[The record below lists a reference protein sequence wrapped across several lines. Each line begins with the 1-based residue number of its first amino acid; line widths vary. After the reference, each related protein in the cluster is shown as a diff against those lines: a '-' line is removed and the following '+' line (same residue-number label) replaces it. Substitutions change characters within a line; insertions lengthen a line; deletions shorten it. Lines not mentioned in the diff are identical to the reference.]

1 MVVNLRLGVL
11 PTAAMLLLFS
21 VLTAACSSDGEDAA
35 NGGAGADASEPALD
49 QGNSGDGGSGGAGES
64 QGSGSAT
71 LTIRDESWS
80 FDNVLCWF
88 SQEETFLRKQSFLLS
103 AFGET
108 AEGVRIELSV
118 AILDGQDDGR
128 YEGKGVSYAVSLIDA
143 EDDENPTLNW
153 TSITG
158 LFAEVE
164 PVILVDGKNVTADTT
179 FTDYVT
185 ITGAKIP
192 GTLQATCP

>member
-11 PTAAMLLLFS
+11 PMAAMLLLFS
-21 VLTAACSSDGEDAA
+21 VLTAACSSDVEDAA
-35 NGGAGADASEPALD
+35 NGGADADASEPALD
-49 QGNSGDGGSGGAGES
+49 QGNSGNGGSGGADES
-64 QGSGSAT
+64 QGSGNAT
-71 LTIRDESWS
+71 LTIGDESWS
-80 FDNVLCWF
+80 FDNVRCGF
-88 SQEETFLRKQSFLLS
+88 SQEETFLRASFHLS

-108 AEGVRIELSV
+108 AEGVRIELSA
-118 AILDGQDDGR
+118 AILDKQEDGR
-128 YEGKGVSYAVSLIDA
+128 YKGKGVSYVVSLVDA

-158 LFAEVE
+158 LFGEVE
-164 PVILVDGKNVTADTT
+164 PVILVEGKNVTADTT

-192 GTLQATCP
+192 GTLQATCS